1 MEMPKERTLGKR
13 RSKDQDLKA
22 GHDWHLPRPKEDPEG
37 WRQEV
42 RSEGLRKERD
52 KSERVQKALW
62 ALESC
67 LIFIPNEMRS

>member
-52 KSERVQKALW
+52 RVRESKRPCGLLKAV
-62 ALESC
+62 
-67 LIFIPNEMRS
+67 